1 MCGREHILG
10 VNAHMFLCF
19 IIITMVSS
27 HTVPVCCFW
36 LRLWCFKTDGKC
48 SSTYVGY
55 HRLALGGRVDHA
67 ATTLAAIYACSAFV
81 QLDFPYIAHNTICF
95 SKPCGICHGNIR
107 HAQSFQIPCHILST
121 ANMAITVQ
129 NNMADQAY
137 LTWQIQYN

>member
-1 MCGREHILG
+1 MCGREPMFLV

-19 IIITMVSS
+19 YHYYNGFSRT
-27 HTVPVCCFW
+27 HHQFFCCFW
-36 LRLWCFKTDGKC
+36 IASMMFKNRWQMQFNIRGASPASNLW
-48 SSTYVGY
+48 
-55 HRLALGGRVDHA
+55 GRADHA
-67 ATTLAAIYACSAFV
+67 ATTPAVIYAFPAFV
-81 QLDFPYIAHNTICF
+81 QLDFQYTAHNTICF

-137 LTWQIQYN
+137 LT